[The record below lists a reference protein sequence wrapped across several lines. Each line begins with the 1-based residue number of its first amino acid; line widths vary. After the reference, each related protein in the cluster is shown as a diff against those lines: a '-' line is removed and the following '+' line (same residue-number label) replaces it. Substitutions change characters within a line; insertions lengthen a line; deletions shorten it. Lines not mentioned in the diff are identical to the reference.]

1 MHKLARQFALCLV
14 LLTGL
19 AVRVHATQVQ
29 DLVRIKGA
37 ESSKLV
43 GMGLVL
49 GLSGTGD
56 GGKFT
61 PAMQSLARVI
71 EHLAVGGVTASD
83 LKNTKNVAMV
93 ALTVNVPENGVRE
106 GDHLDVHISSIGPAK
121 SLIGGRL
128 FLIPMTGPLPGSDI
142 FAYAE
147 GPVSVED
154 IKLPN
159 TGVIKN
165 GAQMVKDI
173 RAQYMDDY
181 GQVTFVID
189 DKIASWPT
197 ASNLA
202 SHINGVITLDDGP
215 DIARA
220 VDPKNITVQ
229 LPRAD
234 QNNPGAFLSQILTS
248 YIDPP
253 LIGTGARVKINE
265 KARTIVFGANV
276 QISPVV
282 ISTQGLTITT
292 VTPPIEPTP
301 ETPLVETNNWVAI
314 DPEKRGGTKL
324 ADLLNA
330 LKQLRVEAKDR
341 IAIVKELDKVGAL
354 HAELIIE

>member
-1 MHKLARQFALCLV
+1 MNKYTLQLALLLALVAGFAMPV
-14 LLTGL
+14 D
-19 AVRVHATQVQ
+19 AVQVQ

-43 GMGLVL
+43 GIGLVF

-71 EHLAVGGVTASD
+71 ERLAVGGVTASD
-83 LKNTKNVAMV
+83 LKSTKNVAMV
-93 ALTVNVPENGVRE
+93 ALSVNVPANGVRE
-106 GDHLDVHISSIGPAK
+106 GDHLDVHVSTIGPAK
-121 SLIGGRL
+121 SLQGGRL

-142 FAYAE
+142 YAYAE
-147 GPVSVED
+147 GPITVED
-154 IKLPN
+154 LKLPN

-173 RAQYMDDY
+173 RAQYMDEY

-197 ASNLA
+197 ANNLA

-215 DIARA
+215 QIARA
-220 VDPKNITVQ
+220 VDPKNIVVQ

-265 KARTIVFGANV
+265 KAGTIVFGANV

-292 VTPPIEPTP
+292 VTPAPKPTEQNPVIEQM
-301 ETPLVETNNWVAI
+301 NWVAI
-314 DPEKRGGTKL
+314 DPQKRGGTKL

-330 LKQLRVEAKDR
+330 LKQLRVEARDR

>member
-1 MHKLARQFALCLV
+1 MHKIACQFALCLA
-14 LLTGL
+14 LIAGL
-19 AVRVHATQVQ
+19 AVRVEAVQVQ

-37 ESSKLV
+37 EGSKLV
-43 GMGLVL
+43 GMGLVF

-61 PAMQSLARVI
+61 PAMLSLARVI

-83 LKNTKNVAMV
+83 LKDSKNVAMV
-93 ALTVNVPENGVRE
+93 ALTVNVPANGVRE
-106 GDHLDVHISSIGPAK
+106 GDTLDVHISTIGPSK
-121 SLIGGRL
+121 SLLGGRL

-159 TGVIKN
+159 TGMIKN
-165 GAQMVKDI
+165 GAQMVRDI

-215 DIARA
+215 QIARA
-220 VDPKNITVQ
+220 VDPKNILVQ
-229 LPRAD
+229 LPKAD
-234 QNNPGAFLSQILTS
+234 QANPGAFLSQILTS

-265 KARTIVFGANV
+265 KAGTIVFGANV

-292 VTPPIEPTP
+292 VTPPIEPTVQN
-301 ETPLVETNNWVAI
+301 PLVEQSNWVKI
-314 DPEKRGGTKL
+314 DPENRGGTKL
-324 ADLLNA
+324 SDLLNA

>member
-1 MHKLARQFALCLV
+1 MHKHTLQFAICLI
-14 LLTGL
+14 LLAGL
-19 AVRVHATQVQ
+19 AVRVDAVQVQ

-37 ESSKLV
+37 EGSKLV
-43 GMGLVL
+43 GMGLVF

-83 LKNTKNVAMV
+83 LKDTKNVAMV
-93 ALTVNVPENGVRE
+93 ALSVTVPANGVRE
-106 GDHLDVHISSIGPAK
+106 GDRLDVHVSAIGPSK
-121 SLIGGRL
+121 SLQGGRL
-128 FLIPMTGPLPGSDI
+128 FLIPLTGPLPGSDI

-147 GPVSVED
+147 GPISIED
-154 IKLPN
+154 LKLPN
-159 TGVIKN
+159 TGIIKN
-165 GAQMVKDI
+165 GAQMVRDI
-173 RAQYMDDY
+173 RAQYMDNY

-220 VDPKNITVQ
+220 VDPKNIVVQ

-265 KARTIVFGANV
+265 KAGTIVFGANV

-292 VTPPIEPTP
+292 VTPPIAPT
-301 ETPLVETNNWVAI
+301 EQNPLVEQTNWVAI
-314 DPEKRGGTKL
+314 DPENRGGTKL

-330 LKQLRVEAKDR
+330 LKQLRVEARDR

>member
-1 MHKLARQFALCLV
+1 MNKCTLQFALV
-14 LLTGL
+14 LILLAGLTIPAH
-19 AVRVHATQVQ
+19 AVQLQ

-43 GMGLVL
+43 GMGLVM

-61 PAMQSLARVI
+61 PAMLSLARVI

-83 LKNTKNVAMV
+83 LKSTKNVALV
-93 ALTVNVPENGVRE
+93 ALSMTVPANGARE
-106 GDHLDVHISSIGPAK
+106 GDKLDVHVSAIGPAK
-121 SLIGGRL
+121 SLQGGRL
-128 FLIPMTGPLPGSDI
+128 FLIPLTGPLPGSDI

-147 GPVSVED
+147 GPITVED
-154 IKLPN
+154 LKLPN

-165 GAQMVKDI
+165 GGQMVEDV
-173 RAQYMDDY
+173 RAQFLDNY
-181 GQVTFVID
+181 GNVTFVID

-202 SHINGVITLDDGP
+202 SHINGVVTLDDGP
-215 DIARA
+215 QVAKA
-220 VDPKNITVQ
+220 VDPKNIVVK
-229 LPRAD
+229 LPLAD
-234 QNNPGAFLSQILTS
+234 QDNPGAFLSQILTS

-265 KARTIVFGANV
+265 KVGTIVFGANV

-292 VTPPIEPTP
+292 ITPPIDPTV
-301 ETPLVETNNWVAI
+301 ENPLIEQSNWVAV
-314 DPEKRGGTKL
+314 DPENRGGTKL

-330 LKQLRVEAKDR
+330 LKQLRVESIDR